1 MRVPKFPLRK
11 RLLAPDGFTS
21 VNRVLLLLLFCT
33 GEAVLNLVRG
43 SFYTSMIILYS
54 MSRRMYILYAFL
66 NLARPLLSRLAAYTS
81 HSIINLKGLNRYKA
95 LSKYEGK
102 AF

>member
-33 GEAVLNLVRG
+33 GEAVLNLVRRKLLYLNDNTLFNEQENVHFVCIFKSG
-43 SFYTSMIILYS
+43 QTVIVSPSSLHLMFY
-54 MSRRMYILYAFL
+54 
-66 NLARPLLSRLAAYTS
+66 N
-81 HSIINLKGLNRYKA
+81 
-95 LSKYEGK
+95 
-102 AF
+102 